1 MAAPL
6 LELCVPLQELGVPE
20 SQGGG
25 HPRNLLP
32 VVRHPSGNRVGCF
45 VGLADFEKREVS
57 L

>member
-20 SQGGG
+20 SHGGG
-25 HPRNLLP
+25 HPRDLLP